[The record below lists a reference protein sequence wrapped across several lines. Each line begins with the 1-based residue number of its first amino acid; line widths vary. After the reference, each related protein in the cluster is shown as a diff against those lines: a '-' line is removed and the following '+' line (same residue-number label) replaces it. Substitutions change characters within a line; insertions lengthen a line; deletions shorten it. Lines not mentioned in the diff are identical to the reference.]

1 MGKLQRGGD
10 APNELV
16 DVAEGTVSAQVFV
29 DRRIYEDEVT
39 KVFPRSWLYLAHES
53 QLQRPGDFIT
63 TYMGEDSVIVV
74 RQNDGR
80 IGALLNSCSHRGAS
94 VCKADLGN
102 TASFVCPYHG
112 WSYNTSGELRAMPN
126 QDSTYPGFDKAKW
139 GLTPVPRVESYKGL
153 VFGCFDEAAPS
164 LKEYLGDMAWY
175 LDALVD
181 REEGGIEVLG
191 GVHKIRVVGNWKL
204 AAEQFA
210 GDSYHTITT
219 HSSVPGSWVDPK
231 RAKSSFSVS
240 EFFTQPGRQFSC
252 RGGHGLSGFSGELP
266 VQKKGGKATGY
277 SGKAVSP
284 DFQIVADYYASTID
298 AVRKRLNIE
307 AGHAPPDGS
316 GLVFPN
322 FAFLVGVNGCS
333 SIGVFHPKGPGM
345 FEFWR
350 WGIVD
355 KSASP
360 EVKAAMIRCLHVWPV
375 GLGDADDGENWSSV
389 QASLSGPMSRQRA
402 LNYQMSLGRE
412 SSDPIYPG
420 TLNPSMVGEYP
431 QREFFRRWAE
441 LMAGDPLTLQPR
453 PRC

>member
-112 WSYNTSGELRAMPN
+112 WSYNTSGA
-126 QDSTYPGFDKAKW
+126 
-139 GLTPVPRVESYKGL
+139 V
-153 VFGCFDEAAPS
+153 S
-164 LKEYLGDMAWY
+164 LKDYLGDMAWY
-175 LDALVD
+175 IDALVD

-350 WGIVD
+350 WGVVD